1 MTIQKI
7 RSSRVT
13 SITADE
19 FVGPSGMI
27 FYNEDLGD
35 LRLGDGLTLGG
46 IPLYTLPTA
55 TATRLGGVKIG
66 NNISIID
73 GVISVADTFSGDYNN
88 LTNKPHIPTDI
99 NELTDSTNLLSSAK
113 LTIKSNNVILSSQV
127 TSINFSGTGVN
138 TTVNGNNVNVV
149 IDGIITTTNIDGGNP
164 FSVFGG
170 IVNLDGGVL
179 V

>member
-27 FYNEDLGD
+27 FYNEELGD

-46 IPLYTLPTA
+46 IPLSTGSGTGGNYTLPTA

-66 NNISIID
+66 DNITITN
-73 GVISVADTFSGDYNN
+73 GVISVATPFDKNYNE
-88 LTNKPHIPTDI
+88 LTNKPFIPTDI
-99 NELTDSTNLLSSAK
+99 SQLSDSSNILLG
-113 LTIKSNNVILSSQV
+113 LGSNQ
-127 TSINFSGTGVN
+127 
-138 TTVNGNNVNVV
+138 
-149 IDGIITTTNIDGGNP
+149 
-164 FSVFGG
+164 
-170 IVNLDGGVL
+170 NLDGGHF
-179 V
+179 

>member
-27 FYNEDLGD
+27 FYNEELGD

-46 IPLYTLPTA
+46 IPLSTGSGTGGNYTLPTA

-99 NELTDSTNLLSSAK
+99 NELTDSTNLLSSA
-113 LTIKSNNVILSSQV
+113 IVVDSNKK
-127 TSINFSGTGVN
+127 
-138 TTVNGNNVNVV
+138 
-149 IDGIITTTNIDGGNP
+149 
-164 FSVFGG
+164 
-170 IVNLDGGVL
+170 
-179 V
+179 